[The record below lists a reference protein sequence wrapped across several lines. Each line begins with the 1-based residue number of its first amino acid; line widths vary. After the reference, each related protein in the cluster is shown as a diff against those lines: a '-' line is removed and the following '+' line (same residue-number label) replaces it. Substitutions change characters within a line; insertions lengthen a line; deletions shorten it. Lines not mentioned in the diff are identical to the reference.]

1 MVCKS
6 SIPQARCGDCRYIDR
21 ETYRGAG
28 KEVCY
33 KLEYEGDRKVAVK
46 VSESQKACNKFYN
59 VKKVGRAR

>member
-1 MVCKS
+1 MACKS

-33 KLEYEGDRKVAVK
+33 ELQYEGDRKVAVQ
-46 VSESQKACNKFYN
+46 VSEIKKACNKFDN
-59 VKKVGRAR
+59 VKKVGRAG